1 MVGLDYAV
9 IVAYLLGIVLL
20 GALASRA
27 RSLTSVSDFFL
38 GGRRFRWWVVGTSM
52 VATTFAADTPLT
64 VAGLTINDG
73 VAGNWFWWSMA
84 ISHVL
89 VAVVL
94 ARLWRRAGV
103 VTDAEFCELRYQGGP
118 ATLLR
123 ALKAFYFA
131 VPINCIVM
139 GWVFLAMLKVSGAVL
154 PEVDPWTVVLVLL
167 CMTLVY
173 SVRSGFHGVVLT
185 DLVQFPIALG
195 GAIVLAWYALDAA
208 GGLEAVVD
216 GAVAAKGEVLIDLFP
231 VGGELLPWESLAA
244 FLGVQWWAQKYADG
258 GGIFIQRMLSA
269 KTEQDAELGGL
280 WFVVA
285 HYVLRPWPWLLA
297 GMAAIVLLPE
307 AVALDAE
314 AAYAQLIVEVLP
326 AGLRGLLVA
335 SFLAAFMSTMDTHM
349 NWGAS
354 YVVNDL
360 VGPRMELSP
369 QRVRLVSRLCVL
381 AIAALALV
389 ATAMMDTIAGAWEF
403 LTAFGAGAG
412 AVMLLRWY
420 WWRVN
425 AAAEI
430 GAMVASTV
438 LSSAVYLLAP
448 DLSYLAKLGVIV
460 VGSAAV
466 WVPCAM
472 LGSRDPAALVPF
484 YEKVRPPGPGWAS
497 VARAAGMPQP
507 APLGPD
513 LVRWLFALAC
523 VMACLLGTGQALLG
537 APSYGVPLAILGA
550 IGIGLLGRSRARVTS
565 ALHEG
570 AAGL

>member
-1 MVGLDYAV
+1 MSALDYAV
-9 IVAYLLGIVLL
+9 IAVYLLGIVAL
-20 GALASRA
+20 GAWAGRA
-27 RSLTSVSDFFL
+27 KSLSTVSDFFL
-38 GGRRFRWWVVGTSM
+38 GGRRFPWWVVGTSM

-103 VTDAEFCELRYQGGP
+103 VTDAEFCELRYQGRG

-123 ALKAFYFA
+123 GLKAFYFA

-139 GWVFLAMLKVSGAVL
+139 GWVFLAMLKVSAAVL
-154 PEVDPWTVVLVLL
+154 PEVPPWGVVLGLL
-167 CMTLVY
+167 GLTLVY
-173 SVRSGFHGVVLT
+173 SVRSGFHGVVIT
-185 DLVQFPIALG
+185 DLVQFPIALI
-195 GAIVLAWYALDAA
+195 GALLLAWFALDAA
-208 GGLEAVVD
+208 GGLDAVVA
-216 GAVAAKGEVLIDLFP
+216 GAVAAKGPALIDLFP

-258 GGIFIQRMLSA
+258 GGIFVQRMLSA
-269 KTEQDAELGGL
+269 RTERDAELGGL

-285 HYVLRPWPWLLA
+285 HYVLRPWPWILA
-297 GMAAIVLLPE
+297 GMAAIVLVPE

-326 AGLRGLLVA
+326 AGFRGLLVA

-360 VGPRMELSP
+360 VGRWWPLSP
-369 QRVRLVSRLCVL
+369 ERVRLASRVCVA
-381 AIAALALV
+381 AIAGLALV
-389 ATAMMDTIAGAWEF
+389 ATAMMDSIAGAWEF

-430 GAMVASTV
+430 SAMAASTV
-438 LSSAVYLLAP
+438 LSVGVYLFAP
-448 DLSYLAKLGVIV
+448 EWTYLAKLGLIV
-460 VGSAAV
+460 AGSTAV
-466 WVPCAM
+466 WLPCAL

-484 YEKVRPPGPGWAS
+484 YEKVRPPGPGWGS
-497 VARAAGMPQP
+497 VARAAGLP
-507 APLGPD
+507 APTPLGPD
-513 LVRWLFALAC
+513 LLRWLAALAC
-523 VMACLLGTGQALLG
+523 VMACLLGTGKALLG
-537 APSYGVPLAILGA
+537 APAYGVSVAVAGA
-550 IGIGLLGRSRARVTS
+550 VGIGLLGRSRARVTS
-565 ALHEG
+565 GLHQ
-570 AAGL
+570 AATGL